1 MLIVIPRSRSS
12 GALSMFANS
21 VNELFAGSASAN
33 TFVIAAVNVVFP

>member
-21 VNELFAGSASAN
+21 VNELFAGSESAN